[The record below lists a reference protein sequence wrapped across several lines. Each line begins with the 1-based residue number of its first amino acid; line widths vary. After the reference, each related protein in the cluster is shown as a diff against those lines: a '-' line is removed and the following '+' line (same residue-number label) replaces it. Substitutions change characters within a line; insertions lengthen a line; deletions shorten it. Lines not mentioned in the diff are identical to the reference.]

1 MVTRPARP
9 AVARPDAAT
18 DTTLV
23 SVLVH
28 WTLAT
33 GAPALVTTSGSV
45 SPARRTER
53 VAVTWS
59 APPDGDVGVDEELSH
74 PERTSASPAIAV
86 ATSRDVTARL

>member
-9 AVARPDAAT
+9 AVASPDAAI

-23 SVLVH
+23 SVLAH
-28 WTLAT
+28 CTLAT

-45 SPARRTER
+45 SPARRMDR

-59 APPDGDVGVDEELSH
+59 APPEGDVGVDDELSQ
-74 PERTSASPAIAV
+74 PERRSASPAIAV